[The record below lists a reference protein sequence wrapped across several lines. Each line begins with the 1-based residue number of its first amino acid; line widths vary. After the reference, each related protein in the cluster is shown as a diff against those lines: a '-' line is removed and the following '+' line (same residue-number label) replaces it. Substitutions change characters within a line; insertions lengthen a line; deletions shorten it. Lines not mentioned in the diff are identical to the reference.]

1 MVSVSSA
8 SKSLENISIM
18 TNATASDA
26 TPAPKSDKLKWYVV
40 HTYSGFENRA
50 KKALEEKIK
59 QLGLDALFGEILI
72 PMETVEE
79 QRNGQKKTTK
89 RKFAPGYI
97 FVQMEMKPETWQLVK
112 ATPKVTGFIGAP
124 NMKSATAESDL
135 AKIPAV
141 PEKQVLAMTQQL
153 TETAAKPTPKID
165 FENGDNV
172 RVTEGPFANFSGTVD
187 EVNHAKQKVRVHV
200 TIFGRSTPVELDFN
214 QVTKI

>member
-1 MVSVSSA
+1 M
-8 SKSLENISIM
+8 NNQ
-18 TNATASDA
+18 TATAA
-26 TPAPKSDKLKWYVV
+26 APVTPKSDKLKWYVV

-59 QLGLDALFGEILI
+59 QNALDAYFGEILI

-97 FVQMEMKPETWQLVK
+97 FVQMEMKAETWQLVK

-124 NMKSATAESDL
+124 NLKSASAESDL

-141 PEKQVLAMTQQL
+141 PESQVKAMAQQL
-153 TETAAKPTPKID
+153 TETAVKPTPKID
-165 FENGDNV
+165 FEPGDSV
-172 RVTEGPFANFSGTVD
+172 RVVEGPFANFSGNVE

-214 QVTKI
+214 QIAKA

>member
-1 MVSVSSA
+1 M
-8 SKSLENISIM
+8 NNQ
-18 TNATASDA
+18 TATAAAPA
-26 TPAPKSDKLKWYVV
+26 TPKSDKLKWYVV

-59 QLGLDALFGEILI
+59 QVGLDAYFGEILI

-97 FVQMEMKPETWQLVK
+97 FVLMEMKAETWQLVK

-124 NMKSATAESDL
+124 NLKSASAESDL
-135 AKIPAV
+135 AKIPSV
-141 PEKQVLAMTQQL
+141 PEKQVMAMTQQL
-153 TETAAKPTPKID
+153 TETAVKPAPKID
-165 FENGDNV
+165 FEAGDSV
-172 RVTEGPFANFSGTVD
+172 RVVEGPFANFSGNVE

-214 QVTKI
+214 QIAKA

>member
-1 MVSVSSA
+1 MA
-8 SKSLENISIM
+8 KTTMN
-18 TNATASDA
+18 TQTAAAADLSM
-26 TPAPKSDKLKWYVV
+26 PKSEKLKWYVV

-59 QLGLDALFGEILI
+59 QNGLETYFGEILI

-79 QRNGQKKTTK
+79 QRNGQKKTTR

-97 FVQMEMKPETWQLVK
+97 FVHMEMKAETWQLVK

-124 NMKSATAESDL
+124 NLKSASAESDL

-141 PEKQVLAMTQQL
+141 PENQVKAMTQQL
-153 TETAAKPTPKID
+153 TETAVKPAPKID
-165 FENGDNV
+165 FEAGDSV
-172 RVTEGPFANFSGTVD
+172 RVVEGPFANFSGNVE

-214 QVTKI
+214 QIAKA

>member
-1 MVSVSSA
+1 MNTQAAAAAPS
-8 SKSLENISIM
+8 
-18 TNATASDA
+18 
-26 TPAPKSDKLKWYVV
+26 APKSDKLKWYVV

-59 QLGLDALFGEILI
+59 QGSLDAYFGEILI

-97 FVQMEMKPETWQLVK
+97 FVQMEMKAETWQLVK
-112 ATPKVTGFIGAP
+112 GTPKVTGFIGAP
-124 NMKSATAESDL
+124 NLKSASAESDL

-141 PEKQVLAMTQQL
+141 PEKQVMAMTQQL
-153 TETAAKPTPKID
+153 TETAVKPAPKID
-165 FENGDNV
+165 FEAGDSV
-172 RVTEGPFANFSGTVD
+172 RVIEGPFANFSGNVE

-214 QVTKI
+214 QITKA

>member
-1 MVSVSSA
+1 MNTHAAAAAPS
-8 SKSLENISIM
+8 
-18 TNATASDA
+18 T
-26 TPAPKSDKLKWYVV
+26 PKSDKLKWYVV

-50 KKALEEKIK
+50 KKSLEEKIK
-59 QLGLDALFGEILI
+59 QIGLETYFGEILI

-97 FVQMEMKPETWQLVK
+97 FVHMEMRAETWQLVK

-124 NMKSATAESDL
+124 NMKSASAESDL
-135 AKIPAV
+135 ARIPAV
-141 PEKQVLAMTQQL
+141 PEKQVMAMTQQL
-153 TETAAKPTPKID
+153 TETAVKPAPKID
-165 FENGDNV
+165 FEAGDSV
-172 RVTEGPFANFSGTVD
+172 RVVEGPFANFSGNVE

-214 QVTKI
+214 QITKA

>member
-1 MVSVSSA
+1 M
-8 SKSLENISIM
+8 NNQ
-18 TNATASDA
+18 TATAA
-26 TPAPKSDKLKWYVV
+26 APTTPKSDKLKWYVV

-59 QLGLDALFGEILI
+59 QVGLAASFGEILI
-72 PMETVEE
+72 PMETVVE

-97 FVQMEMKPETWQLVK
+97 FVQMEMKAETWQLVK

-124 NMKSATAESDL
+124 NMKSASAESDL

-141 PEKQVLAMTQQL
+141 PEKQVMAMTQQL
-153 TETAAKPTPKID
+153 TETAVKPAPKID
-165 FENGDNV
+165 FEPGDSV
-172 RVTEGPFANFSGTVD
+172 RVVEGPFANFSGNVE

-214 QVTKI
+214 QIAKA

>member
-1 MVSVSSA
+1 
-8 SKSLENISIM
+8 M
-18 TNATASDA
+18 TNQTATAA
-26 TPAPKSDKLKWYVV
+26 APTPKSEKLKWYVV

-59 QLGLDALFGEILI
+59 QGSLDTYFGEILI

-97 FVQMEMKPETWQLVK
+97 FVHMEMRAETWQLVK

-124 NMKSATAESDL
+124 NMKSASAESDL

-141 PEKQVLAMTQQL
+141 PEKQVMAMTQQL
-153 TETAAKPTPKID
+153 TETAVKPAPKID
-165 FENGDNV
+165 FEAGDSV
-172 RVTEGPFANFSGTVD
+172 RVVEGPFANFSGNVE

-214 QVTKI
+214 QITKA

>member
-1 MVSVSSA
+1 
-8 SKSLENISIM
+8 M
-18 TNATASDA
+18 TNQAATAA
-26 TPAPKSDKLKWYVV
+26 TTTPKSDKLKWYVV

-59 QLGLDALFGEILI
+59 QGSLDAYFGEILI

-97 FVQMEMKPETWQLVK
+97 FVHMEMRAETWQLVK

-124 NMKSATAESDL
+124 NMKSASAESDL

-141 PEKQVLAMTQQL
+141 PEKQVMAMTQQL
-153 TETAAKPTPKID
+153 TETAVKPAPKID
-165 FENGDNV
+165 FEAGDSV
-172 RVTEGPFANFSGTVD
+172 RVVEGPFANFSGNVE

-214 QVTKI
+214 QIAKA